1 MRTGLNDSRE
11 AHGSVS
17 DIQEMP
23 PERQLLSLAAFW
35 SQLKLDSIHCIQG
48 LLKWMDL
55 ETDGRC

>member
-11 AHGSVS
+11 ARGSVS

-35 SQLKLDSIHCIQG
+35 SQLKLVPCLTPFTVS
-48 LLKWMDL
+48 KAF
-55 ETDGRC
+55 

>member
-23 PERQLLSLAAFW
+23 PERQLLSLAAW
-35 SQLKLDSIHCIQG
+35 SQLKLGPLSHSIHCIQG
-48 LLKWMDL
+48 L
-55 ETDGRC
+55 